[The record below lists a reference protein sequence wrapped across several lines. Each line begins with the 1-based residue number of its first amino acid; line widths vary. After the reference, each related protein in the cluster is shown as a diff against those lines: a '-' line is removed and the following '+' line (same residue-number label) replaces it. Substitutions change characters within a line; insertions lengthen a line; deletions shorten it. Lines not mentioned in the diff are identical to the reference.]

1 VRQFCSYQSKSGH
14 SQWTLKPSKM
24 AQTVGKAWSRR
35 PRPQTGGAQPPVL
48 LRLSPVRSSSRA
60 ITAPFAGC
68 RRFSP
73 QCWCIRK
80 NRDSSAAMTGI
91 TLRHLRAAQG
101 TRDPARL
108 RRDWSWPN
116 IPSGGLHALR
126 GGHPKPSPAPATPLE
141 GLIGI
146 AAPGC
151 GDEVESRRDRL
162 GHAIL
167 GGPFSPGAIE
177 RDSVRVGGSAL
188 GRASTRGRPAVRV

>member
-1 VRQFCSYQSKSGH
+1 
-14 SQWTLKPSKM
+14 
-24 AQTVGKAWSRR
+24 
-35 PRPQTGGAQPPVL
+35 
-48 LRLSPVRSSSRA
+48 
-60 ITAPFAGC
+60 
-68 RRFSP
+68 
-73 QCWCIRK
+73 
-80 NRDSSAAMTGI
+80 MTGI